1 MRTSR
6 TAETTGPALAYMKLQ
21 RLFDEHQAAKA
32 AAGAALDRLRELH
45 SAAVNLIQ
53 RLDGHIV
60 PTSLG
65 ETAIKLEV
73 FMRRANPGGDWQ
85 RTALALHNHF
95 LAAERDSVQASRRAA
110 QAEAALSQEAA
121 RLNAERTAGL
131 RAERDRTFS
140 DVEGLLQRFCSNDA
154 QAKELA
160 AQVPKGR
167 ALDFEIS
174 SSAVPLAAEIMAQRF
189 LSSEPQKQPPI
200 C

>member
-1 MRTSR
+1 
-6 TAETTGPALAYMKLQ
+6 MKLQ

-32 AAGAALDRLRELH
+32 AAGAALDRLRERH
-45 SAAVNLIQ
+45 SAAVNPIQ

-121 RLNAERTAGL
+121 RLNAERTAGCG
-131 RAERDRTFS
+131 RNGTGPFPTWRD
-140 DVEGLLQRFCSNDA
+140 FCSGF
-154 QAKELA
+154 A
-160 AQVPKGR
+160 AMTPKRRNWRPRSRRAALWTLRFQLGGAAGR
-167 ALDFEIS
+167 RDYGATIS
-174 SSAVPLAAEIMAQRF
+174 FQ
-189 LSSEPQKQPPI
+189 
-200 C
+200 